1 MKFPKLSCRFTDLTV
16 FSEAKELTRRLKKLS
31 EETGYDIVQRNGQRI
46 FGSPPPGWSGPN
58 GPDRGTEVYCYKLPR

>member
-1 MKFPKLSCRFTDLTV
+1 MKFPKHSCRFTDLTV